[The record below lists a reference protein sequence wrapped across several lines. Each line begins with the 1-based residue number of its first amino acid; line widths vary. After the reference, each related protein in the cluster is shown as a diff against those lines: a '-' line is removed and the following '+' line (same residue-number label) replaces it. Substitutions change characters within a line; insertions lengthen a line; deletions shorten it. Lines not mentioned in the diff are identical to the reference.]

1 MYPQGACRIRKAPSS
16 PTAAQYFKLFKPQDW
31 RKRSAEARRRN
42 CAVLPKTA
50 PAEHPVTDV
59 LPGLF
64 FDGLS
69 GARVV

>member
-1 MYPQGACRIRKAPSS
+1 MYFER
-16 PTAAQYFKLFKPQDW
+16 FKPQDW
-31 RKRSAEARRRN
+31 RKKSAEARRRN

-59 LPGLF
+59 LPELF

>member
-1 MYPQGACRIRKAPSS
+1 MYFER
-16 PTAAQYFKLFKPQDW
+16 FKPQDW
-31 RKRSAEARRRN
+31 RKKSAEARRRN

-50 PAEHPVTDV
+50 PAEHPFPDV